1 MMERTNRTAL
11 MRPSTWPLTRP
22 AQDDEICGLQSTRHP
37 EQRPQAACRRTQGA
51 DHTGRNN
58 KNSGG
63 NTMSLKKSATHRLG
77 LMAGSSL
84 VAATLSTFAFT
95 GAALAPTAVFA
106 ANECTPI
113 GVSPSANAAAPDS
126 YTCSA
131 ASYATGITYSSDGA
145 LTVTKTNTTAT
156 TITSPWRTRPAFA
169 RLN

>member
-1 MMERTNRTAL
+1 
-11 MRPSTWPLTRP
+11 
-22 AQDDEICGLQSTRHP
+22 
-37 EQRPQAACRRTQGA
+37 
-51 DHTGRNN
+51 
-58 KNSGG
+58 
-63 NTMSLKKSATHRLG
+63 MSLKKSATHRLG

-156 TITSPWRTRPAFA
+156 PNTTKMNYNYRSSESTSTIPTIDNTHTTK
-169 RLN
+169 